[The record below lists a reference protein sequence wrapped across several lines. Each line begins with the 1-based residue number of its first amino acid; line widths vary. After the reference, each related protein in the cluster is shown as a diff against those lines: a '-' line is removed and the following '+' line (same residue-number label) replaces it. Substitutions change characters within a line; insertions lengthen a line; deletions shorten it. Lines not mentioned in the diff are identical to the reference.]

1 MSNLNSENNNPDGG
15 QGAITDATQLVYSWL
30 PHSKALGASSTVAI
44 RVRNA
49 SLSDARQPNRSSSV
63 YPSAASINDEKKYNG
78 EDDEIDES
86 ARNNFNLLLYA
97 PECRVEASIYGY
109 GLPLQAAPVS
119 TKYAPL
125 LPYNHNGN
133 YHDANLTSQCGKDW
147 STVTFD
153 SMISLPVRWRDLTRD
168 ACLTLNIYCDG
179 DVSNHDGDVN
189 DGNGPSERK
198 VWGTTLSLFDENGKL
213 RSGLYK
219 LKLYPNTLADGGMGY
234 QSKDETNKEDVVPI
248 ETFLEGGATPGIVR
262 SQDNNS
268 TSSKWLDERKLDKD
282 QDDPKWKASLIL
294 HELDRLETSTS
305 SSNAGGANLG
315 VGTAKSQYTT
325 TSSVPWLDA
334 LTRER
339 CMDILNGDDDD
350 EYSYTSS
357 TSTTSTDQRRKET
370 QRSNTRLKQEKLP
383 SPTSSHHN
391 SPYLIVELPTPPIP
405 VLHEEPFYPTT
416 TYINANELIKFHS
429 KFRSDDEESG
439 LAVRISPMA
448 LDAPTTDTPQSFL
461 YPLVQILD
469 HEPPL
474 TDENDNVQDNP
485 AQDKYRILAHDLIR
499 GLVDPGLKPDRSQRA
514 RLERIIGS
522 PSHHLST
529 EEKDL
534 LWRFRFSL
542 VDNRRA
548 LPKFLEAV
556 DWSVESEVVQ
566 TVELLDQWRKRSPIE
581 VTDAL
586 KLLGRN
592 VAFQTSLVRSYAID
606 TLSKS
611 SDEELRL
618 YLLQLVQALKYEE
631 DVSGGTSG
639 GNDAYAFS
647 ENKPAGVTSLSTFLI
662 ERASRNVD
670 LANFLFSFLRVE
682 LDNPIYEVR
691 YREVFSL
698 FQVKLSSVR
707 VKNGSITHSKDT
719 ADTLSLWELLNQQE
733 KFISGIM
740 DCQRDSL
747 SARGKKDAKES
758 HLREA
763 LESGGFHNIQHAVP
777 LPSAPHIFVKGVNPK
792 SVKMFKSALYP
803 AVVDFVVDR
812 VKTADGKDAKHFP
825 TTYKVMIKTGDDLR
839 QDQLVIMMIQL
850 MDRLLKRG
858 TLDLCL
864 KPYSILAM
872 PRSSGLLEFVEKSI
886 PVSQILSSNNN
897 SIMEFF
903 KSVAPQEGARYSIKP
918 DVLQTYMRSCA
929 GYCVLTYLLGVGDRH
944 LDNILIQPS
953 GHFFHIDF
961 GFIFGRDPKPLPPA
975 FRLTKEMV
983 DGMGGTDSKEYKQFC
998 SLACQAYNTLRKSAG
1013 LVLNLLHLMS
1023 DAGIEDLSNHP
1034 IGDAIEV
1041 ISKVEERFRLDLT
1054 DEQAEL
1060 FFIGL
1065 INDSQAALAPRVMEK
1080 FHQFSVA
1087 MR

>member
-1 MSNLNSENNNPDGG
+1 MSTSNSENSNPISGFAQGTNNRP
-15 QGAITDATQLVYSWL
+15 QQHERLTDATQIVYSWL

-44 RVRNA
+44 RFRNA
-49 SLSDARQPNRSSSV
+49 SLTGVGQPNGSSSI
-63 YPSAASINDEKKYNG
+63 YPPATSINDEKKYN
-78 EDDEIDES
+78 DEEDES
-86 ARNNFNLLLYA
+86 NRNYNNLLLYA

-109 GLPLQAAPVS
+109 GLPLQAAPIS
-119 TKYAPL
+119 TKYSPL
-125 LPYNHNGN
+125 FPYNYSNNNHHVMNKNGI
-133 YHDANLTSQCGKDW
+133 LLSSQQHADFMCGKEW

-153 SMISLPVRWRDLTRD
+153 TMVSLPVRWRDLSRD
-168 ACLTLNIYCDG
+168 ACLMLNVFCNG
-179 DVSNHDGDVN
+179 DVSNHNAAHDTTSNDV
-189 DGNGPSERK
+189 SEQK
-198 VWGTTLSLFDENGKL
+198 VWGTTLPLFDEHGRL

-219 LKLYPNTLADGGMGY
+219 LKLYPNMLADGGMGY
-234 QSKDETNKEDVVPI
+234 QSMGETNEDNI
-248 ETFLEGGATPGIVR
+248 ETFLEGGATPGILK
-262 SQDNNS
+262 SQDKNNNTFHS
-268 TSSKWLDERKLDKD
+268 NWLDERKLDKD

-305 SSNAGGANLG
+305 SNNAAAGTNLG
-315 VGTAKSQYTT
+315 IGTTNSQQSTA
-325 TSSVPWLDA
+325 SPVPWLDA
-334 LTRER
+334 LTKER
-339 CMDILNGDDDD
+339 CLDIINGEDDD
-350 EYSYTSS
+350 EYSYTS
-357 TSTTSTDQRRKET
+357 TSSSATATKTIEQRTASHRPTTRSKET
-370 QRSNTRLKQEKLP
+370 EKP
-383 SPTSSHHN
+383 PPPTSSHHN

-405 VLHEEPFYPTT
+405 ILHEEPLYPTAT
-416 TYINANELIKFHS
+416 SLNANDLIKFHS
-429 KFRSDDEESG
+429 KFRSEDEEG
-439 LAVRISPMA
+439 LAVRISPRA
-448 LDAPTTDTPQSFL
+448 LDAPTTDIPQSFL

-469 HEPPL
+469 PEPPL

-534 LWRFRFSL
+534 LWQFRFSL

-556 DWSVESEVVQ
+556 DWTVESEVVQ
-566 TVELLDQWRKRSPIE
+566 SVELLDQWRKRSPIE

-639 GNDAYAFS
+639 GNNDVAHAFS
-647 ENKPAGVTSLSTFLI
+647 ENKSARASSLSTFLI
-662 ERASRNVD
+662 ERASRNVE
-670 LANFLFSFLRVE
+670 LANFLFSYLRVE

-707 VKNGSITHSKDT
+707 VKNGCITQSKDT
-719 ADTLSLWELLNQQE
+719 ADTLSLWELLTQQE

-747 SARGKKDAKES
+747 SARGKKDAKEA

-763 LESGGFHNIQHAVP
+763 LESGGFHNIPHAVP

-803 AVVDFVVDR
+803 AVVDFIVDR
-812 VKTADGKDAKHFP
+812 VKTEDGKDAKHFP
-825 TTYKVMIKTGDDLR
+825 STYKVMIKTGDDLR

-858 TLDLCL
+858 TLDLW
-864 KPYSILAM
+864 
-872 PRSSGLLEFVEKSI
+872 
-886 PVSQILSSNNN
+886 
-897 SIMEFF
+897 
-903 KSVAPQEGARYSIKP
+903 
-918 DVLQTYMRSCA
+918 
-929 GYCVLTYLLGVGDRH
+929 
-944 LDNILIQPS
+944 
-953 GHFFHIDF
+953 
-961 GFIFGRDPKPLPPA
+961 
-975 FRLTKEMV
+975 
-983 DGMGGTDSKEYKQFC
+983 
-998 SLACQAYNTLRKSAG
+998 
-1013 LVLNLLHLMS
+1013 
-1023 DAGIEDLSNHP
+1023 
-1034 IGDAIEV
+1034 
-1041 ISKVEERFRLDLT
+1041 
-1054 DEQAEL
+1054 
-1060 FFIGL
+1060 
-1065 INDSQAALAPRVMEK
+1065 
-1080 FHQFSVA
+1080 
-1087 MR
+1087 

>member
-1 MSNLNSENNNPDGG
+1 MSQNLENNNPSGG
-15 QGAITDATQLVYSWL
+15 RSAIADATQIVYSWL
-30 PHSKALGASSTVAI
+30 PHSTLGASSTVAI

-49 SLSDARQPNRSSSV
+49 SLLDARKPTPGSISSIL
-63 YPSAASINDEKKYNG
+63 PSAAASIINDEKKG
-78 EDDEIDES
+78 SDEKDATS
-86 ARNNFNLLLYA
+86 KPDSHLLLFA

-109 GLPLQAAPVS
+109 GQSLQAAPIS
-119 TKYAPL
+119 TKYCPL
-125 LPYNHNGN
+125 LPYNYNDNHHEANSYNGN
-133 YHDANLTSQCGKDW
+133 LSSQTVDFMCGKDW

-153 SMISLPVRWRDLTRD
+153 SMVSLPVRWRDLTRD
-168 ACLTLNIYCDG
+168 ACLALNVYCDG
-179 DVSNHDGDVN
+179 DVSNHDGDEN
-189 DGNGPSERK
+189 DSSNGPSVQK
-198 VWGTTLSLFDENGKL
+198 VWGTTLPLFDENGRL

-219 LKLYPNTLADGGMGY
+219 LKLYPNVLADGGMGY
-234 QSKDETNKEDVVPI
+234 QGGTNEDSMDPI
-248 ETFLEGGATPGIVR
+248 ETFLKGGATPGIVN
-262 SQDNNS
+262 SIDNN
-268 TSSKWLDERKLDKD
+268 TFSSEWLDERKLDKD
-282 QDDPKWKASLIL
+282 QEDPKWKASLIL
-294 HELDRLETSTS
+294 HELDRLETSTP
-305 SSNAGGANLG
+305 SSNADGTSLG
-315 VGTAKSQYTT
+315 VGTANSSQHNTT
-325 TSSVPWLDA
+325 SSSVPWLDA

-339 CMDILNGDDDD
+339 CMDILSGEDDD

-357 TSTTSTDQRRKET
+357 SSATATTAQRKATR
-370 QRSNTRLKQEKLP
+370 RPNTRPKQEKLP

-405 VLHEEPFYPTT
+405 ILHEEPFYPTT
-416 TYINANELIKFHS
+416 TCVNANELIKFHS
-429 KFRSDDEESG
+429 KFRSDDDDEKSG
-439 LAVRISPMA
+439 LAVRISPKA
-448 LDAPTTDTPQSFL
+448 LDAPTTDIPQSFL

-631 DVSGGTSG
+631 DVSGGTSS
-639 GNDAYAFS
+639 GNDVAHAFS
-647 ENKPAGVTSLSTFLI
+647 ENKSAGVTSLSTFLI
-662 ERASRNVD
+662 ERASRNVE

-691 YREVFSL
+691 YREVFGL

-707 VKNGSITHSKDT
+707 VKNGCITQSKDT
-719 ADTLSLWELLNQQE
+719 ADTLSLWELLTQQE

-763 LESGGFHNIQHAVP
+763 LESGGFHNIPHAVP

-803 AVVDFVVDR
+803 AVVDFIVDR

-825 TTYKVMIKTGDDLR
+825 STYKVMIKTGDDLR

-858 TLDLCL
+858 TLDLW
-864 KPYSILAM
+864 
-872 PRSSGLLEFVEKSI
+872 
-886 PVSQILSSNNN
+886 
-897 SIMEFF
+897 
-903 KSVAPQEGARYSIKP
+903 
-918 DVLQTYMRSCA
+918 
-929 GYCVLTYLLGVGDRH
+929 
-944 LDNILIQPS
+944 
-953 GHFFHIDF
+953 
-961 GFIFGRDPKPLPPA
+961 
-975 FRLTKEMV
+975 
-983 DGMGGTDSKEYKQFC
+983 
-998 SLACQAYNTLRKSAG
+998 
-1013 LVLNLLHLMS
+1013 
-1023 DAGIEDLSNHP
+1023 
-1034 IGDAIEV
+1034 
-1041 ISKVEERFRLDLT
+1041 
-1054 DEQAEL
+1054 
-1060 FFIGL
+1060 
-1065 INDSQAALAPRVMEK
+1065 
-1080 FHQFSVA
+1080 
-1087 MR
+1087 

>member
-1 MSNLNSENNNPDGG
+1 MSTSNSVENSNNNSTGG
-15 QGAITDATQLVYSWL
+15 QGGPNNSHPHQQRLADATQIVYSWL

-49 SLSDARQPNRSSSV
+49 SLTGVGQANRYDSSM
-63 YPSAASINDEKKYNG
+63 YHPPPSSASINDEKKYNEAK
-78 EDDEIDES
+78 EDDES
-86 ARNNFNLLLYA
+86 TKNNNHNLLLLYA

-109 GLPLQAAPVS
+109 GLPLQAAPIS
-119 TKYAPL
+119 TKFSPL
-125 LPYNHNGN
+125 LPYNNHTTNSGSGIIPS
-133 YHDANLTSQCGKDW
+133 SQQHADFKCGKDW

-153 SMISLPVRWRDLTRD
+153 TMVSLPVRWRDLSRD
-168 ACLTLNIYCDG
+168 ACLTLNVYCDG
-179 DVSNHDGDVN
+179 GVSNHDGDAQQQQQQQHN
-189 DGNGPSERK
+189 NKNGQSEQR
-198 VWGTTLSLFDENGKL
+198 VWGTTLPLFDEHGRL

-219 LKLYPNTLADGGMGY
+219 LKLYPNMLADGGMGY
-234 QSKDETNKEDVVPI
+234 QSMGGTNEEEDVVPI
-248 ETFLEGGATPGIVR
+248 ETFLEGGATPGIR
-262 SQDNNS
+262 KSKGNNNNNNN
-268 TSSKWLDERKLDKD
+268 TYHSKWLDERKLDKD
-282 QDDPKWKASLIL
+282 QGDDPKWKASLIL
-294 HELDRLETSTS
+294 HELGRLETSTS
-305 SSNAGGANLG
+305 SSNNAAGGNLG
-315 VGTAKSQYTT
+315 IGTANSSQQSATT

-334 LTRER
+334 LTKER
-339 CMDILNGDDDD
+339 CLDILNGEDDD
-350 EYSYTSS
+350 ECSYTSS
-357 TSTTSTDQRRKET
+357 SSTTANDQRTATT
-370 QRSNTRLKQEKLP
+370 QRPTTRSKEEKKLP
-383 SPTSSHHN
+383 PPPPTSSHHN
-391 SPYLIVELPTPPIP
+391 SPYVIVELPTPPIP
-405 VLHEEPFYPTT
+405 ILHEEPLYPTT
-416 TYINANELIKFHS
+416 TCVTANELIKFHS
-429 KFRSDDEESG
+429 KFRSDDEDG
-439 LAVRISPMA
+439 LAVRICPRA

-474 TDENDNVQDNP
+474 TDENENVQDNP

-556 DWSVESEVVQ
+556 DWTVESEVVQ

-639 GNDAYAFS
+639 GNNDVAHAFS
-647 ENKPAGVTSLSTFLI
+647 ENKSASVSSLSTFLI
-662 ERASRNVD
+662 ERASRNVE
-670 LANFLFSFLRVE
+670 LANFLYSFLRVE

-691 YREVFSL
+691 YREVFRL

-707 VKNGSITHSKDT
+707 VKNGCITQSKDT
-719 ADTLSLWELLNQQE
+719 ADTLSLWELLTQQE

-740 DCQRDSL
+740 ECQRDSL
-747 SARGKKDAKES
+747 SARGKKDAKEA
-758 HLREA
+758 HLRES
-763 LESGGFHNIQHAVP
+763 LESGGFHNIPYAVP

-803 AVVDFVVDR
+803 AVVDFIVDR
-812 VKTADGKDAKHFP
+812 VKTEGGKDAKHFP
-825 TTYKVMIKTGDDLR
+825 STYKVMIKTGDDLR

-858 TLDLCL
+858 TLDLW
-864 KPYSILAM
+864 
-872 PRSSGLLEFVEKSI
+872 
-886 PVSQILSSNNN
+886 
-897 SIMEFF
+897 
-903 KSVAPQEGARYSIKP
+903 
-918 DVLQTYMRSCA
+918 
-929 GYCVLTYLLGVGDRH
+929 
-944 LDNILIQPS
+944 
-953 GHFFHIDF
+953 
-961 GFIFGRDPKPLPPA
+961 
-975 FRLTKEMV
+975 
-983 DGMGGTDSKEYKQFC
+983 
-998 SLACQAYNTLRKSAG
+998 
-1013 LVLNLLHLMS
+1013 
-1023 DAGIEDLSNHP
+1023 
-1034 IGDAIEV
+1034 
-1041 ISKVEERFRLDLT
+1041 
-1054 DEQAEL
+1054 
-1060 FFIGL
+1060 
-1065 INDSQAALAPRVMEK
+1065 
-1080 FHQFSVA
+1080 
-1087 MR
+1087 

>member
-1 MSNLNSENNNPDGG
+1 MSQNVENNNTSGG
-15 QGAITDATQLVYSWL
+15 QSAITDATQIVYSWL
-30 PHSKALGASSTVAI
+30 PHSTLGASSTVAI

-49 SLSDARQPNRSSSV
+49 SLLDARKSTESSSI
-63 YPSAASINDEKKYNG
+63 YPSVASINDEKKVS
-78 EDDEIDES
+78 EEKDATSKPDS
-86 ARNNFNLLLYA
+86 QLLPYA

-109 GLPLQAAPVS
+109 GLSLQAAPIS
-119 TKYAPL
+119 TKYRPL
-125 LPYNHNGN
+125 LPYNYNENNHEAN
-133 YHDANLTSQCGKDW
+133 YSSQNADFMCGKDW
-147 STVTFD
+147 SMVTFD
-153 SMISLPVRWRDLTRD
+153 SMVSLPVRWRDLTRD
-168 ACLTLNIYCDG
+168 ACLALNVYCDG
-179 DVSNHDGDVN
+179 DVSNHDGDAN
-189 DGNGPSERK
+189 DSNGPSVQK
-198 VWGTTLSLFDENGKL
+198 VWGTTLPLFDENGRL

-219 LKLYPNTLADGGMGY
+219 LKLYPNVLADGGMRY
-234 QSKDETNKEDVVPI
+234 QGATKDDNVIPI
-248 ETFLEGGATPGIVR
+248 ETFLKGGATPGIVN
-262 SQDNNS
+262 SKDNNAI
-268 TSSKWLDERKLDKD
+268 SSEWLDERKLDKD
-282 QDDPKWKASLIL
+282 QEDPKWKASLIL

-305 SSNAGGANLG
+305 SSNAAGTSLG
-315 VGTAKSQYTT
+315 VGTVNSQHST

-339 CMDILNGDDDD
+339 CMDILNGEDDD

-357 TSTTSTDQRRKET
+357 SSASATTAQRKPTR
-370 QRSNTRLKQEKLP
+370 RPNTRPKQEKLP

-405 VLHEEPFYPTT
+405 ILHEEPFYPATT
-416 TYINANELIKFHS
+416 CVNENELIKFHS
-429 KFRSDDEESG
+429 KFRSDDEKPG
-439 LAVRISPMA
+439 LAVRISPKA
-448 LDAPTTDTPQSFL
+448 LDAPTTDIPQSFL

-474 TDENDNVQDNP
+474 TDEHDNVQDNP

-566 TVELLDQWRKRSPIE
+566 TVELLEQWRKRSPIE

-631 DVSGGTSG
+631 DVSGGTSSV
-639 GNDAYAFS
+639 NDVAHAFS
-647 ENKPAGVTSLSTFLI
+647 ENKSAGVTSLSTFLI
-662 ERASRNVD
+662 ERASRNVE

-691 YREVFSL
+691 YREVFGL
-698 FQVKLSSVR
+698 FQVKLSSIR
-707 VKNGSITHSKDT
+707 VKNGCITQSKDT
-719 ADTLSLWELLNQQE
+719 SDTLSLWELLTQQE

-758 HLREA
+758 HLKEA
-763 LESGGFHNIQHAVP
+763 LESGGFHNIPHAVP

-803 AVVDFVVDR
+803 AVVDFIVDR
-812 VKTADGKDAKHFP
+812 VKTVDGRDAKQFP
-825 TTYKVMIKTGDDLR
+825 STYKVMIKTGDDLR

-858 TLDLCL
+858 TLDLW
-864 KPYSILAM
+864 
-872 PRSSGLLEFVEKSI
+872 
-886 PVSQILSSNNN
+886 
-897 SIMEFF
+897 
-903 KSVAPQEGARYSIKP
+903 
-918 DVLQTYMRSCA
+918 
-929 GYCVLTYLLGVGDRH
+929 
-944 LDNILIQPS
+944 
-953 GHFFHIDF
+953 
-961 GFIFGRDPKPLPPA
+961 
-975 FRLTKEMV
+975 
-983 DGMGGTDSKEYKQFC
+983 
-998 SLACQAYNTLRKSAG
+998 
-1013 LVLNLLHLMS
+1013 
-1023 DAGIEDLSNHP
+1023 
-1034 IGDAIEV
+1034 
-1041 ISKVEERFRLDLT
+1041 
-1054 DEQAEL
+1054 
-1060 FFIGL
+1060 
-1065 INDSQAALAPRVMEK
+1065 
-1080 FHQFSVA
+1080 
-1087 MR
+1087 